1 MTGQDISRPTK
12 GGAPA
17 MIANSHFHED
27 LSRGRQ
33 RDMQARA
40 ERERM
45 ARQSLAQSRMAKSVE
60 RPMRRVRRVLRA
72 AFA

>member
-1 MTGQDISRPTK
+1 
-12 GGAPA
+12 

-27 LSRGRQ
+27 VSRGRQ
-33 RDMQARA
+33 RDIQARA

-45 ARQSLAQSRMAKSVE
+45 VRQSLAQSRTAKSVE